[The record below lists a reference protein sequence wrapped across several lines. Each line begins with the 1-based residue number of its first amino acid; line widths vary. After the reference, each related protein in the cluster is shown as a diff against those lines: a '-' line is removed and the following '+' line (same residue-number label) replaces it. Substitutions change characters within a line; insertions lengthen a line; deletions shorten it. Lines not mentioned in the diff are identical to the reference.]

1 MSLPGYA
8 SLITADSDTNA
19 GGVGAYVSENFS
31 ATVLRKNLLQSKCE
45 DLWLQIVDKFSQ
57 ESFNLGIIYRHFKV
71 MSMSLFWHQIKI
83 FYKITKLRKTIF
95 AVISTLML
103 TPQNAVIMPPLIFK
117 CCQQWNLLVNRQ
129 TYPHHQNIANYFG
142 SYNYKWHNKYYKFFY
157 FLKWCS

>member
-71 MSMSLFWHQIKI
+71 MSMSLFWH
-83 FYKITKLRKTIF
+83 
-95 AVISTLML
+95 
-103 TPQNAVIMPPLIFK
+103 
-117 CCQQWNLLVNRQ
+117 
-129 TYPHHQNIANYFG
+129 
-142 SYNYKWHNKYYKFFY
+142 
-157 FLKWCS
+157 